1 MTRDEMGITVEG
13 ERYIE
18 AIIRRGLTTTETA
31 YKKADRDVEFWRS
44 KLRESLGII
53 DKERIKK

>member
-1 MTRDEMGITVEG
+1 MTKNEMGITTEG

-18 AIIRRGLTTTETA
+18 AIIERGQATTKTT
-31 YKKADRDVEFWRS
+31 YKKANKDVEFWRS

>member
-1 MTRDEMGITVEG
+1 MTREEMGITPIG

-18 AIIRRGLTTTETA
+18 AIIARGQMTTETA
-31 YKKADRDVEFWRS
+31 YKKDNKDVEFWRS